1 MSTIVTS
8 MNLLC
13 GLPLSSCLVGPS
25 STALEQYICYPSSA
39 LAQTISGWLPSYKP
53 SLSIW
58 ILSFS
63 HKSVGVGGDNTHLHQ
78 LQPACILY
86 FISLAHYPFYWM
98 ADPRYFNYATF
109 TISPQF
115 TFTFLFQKKK
125 TTVTPTA
132 HHCSAVLI
140 HFLHHPHIQYFYA
153 TPNFLKQYHISSLG
167 ILSYAFCRSTKTVQQ
182 LTFSI
187 LLPQHHTP
195 YPWCASSCC
204 SYSAHGRCS

>member
-25 STALEQYICYPSSA
+25 STALEQYICYPSSV

-63 HKSVGVGGDNTHLHQ
+63 HKSVGAGGDNTHLHQ

-115 TFTFLFQKKK
+115 IFTFLFQKKK
-125 TTVTPTA
+125 KLSHLPHTSPLFCCPHTFPAPPSHTVLL
-132 HHCSAVLI
+132 CNSQLLKAVS
-140 HFLHHPHIQYFYA
+140 HFLSWHLIIC
-153 TPNFLKQYHISSLG
+153 FL
-167 ILSYAFCRSTKTVQQ
+167 
-182 LTFSI
+182 
-187 LLPQHHTP
+187 
-195 YPWCASSCC
+195 
-204 SYSAHGRCS
+204 

>member
-1 MSTIVTS
+1 MVAIADHLPPSHTILSLLIFMSTIVTS

-25 STALEQYICYPSSA
+25 STALEQYICYPSSV

-63 HKSVGVGGDNTHLHQ
+63 HKSVGVGGDNTYLHQ

-115 TFTFLFQKKK
+115 IFTFLFQKNK

-132 HHCSAVLI
+132 HLTTVL
-140 HFLHHPHIQYFYA
+140 LSSY
-153 TPNFLKQYHISSLG
+153 ISCTTLT
-167 ILSYAFCRSTKTVQQ
+167 YSTSMQ
-182 LTFSI
+182 LPTS
-187 LLPQHHTP
+187 
-195 YPWCASSCC
+195 
-204 SYSAHGRCS
+204 